1 MIIFYEKKTRE
12 IFGVISGRVH
22 SKDEIEKVSI
32 LGSNMKKEDVGKYV
46 VPFKT
51 KYKMVEQ
58 PKTEMRVVNKK
69 TMRVEKV
76 VIGKERVKV
85 GAGMIPDVP
94 SANLI
99 SNFESGKKSPYDYKV
114 KLDKK
119 KVIGFEKKSKS

>member
-85 GAGMIPDVP
+85 GAGTIPDV
-94 SANLI
+94 SFADLI
-99 SNFESGKKSPYDYKV
+99 LDFESGEKNIYDYKV
-114 KLDKK
+114 KLRKSE
-119 KVIGFEKKSKS
+119 VVGFMLK